1 MPPRLCEQAL
11 ARVDHEHGKVGGRR
25 RRRHIAGVL
34 LVAGRVRNDEGAA
47 VGGEE
52 APRDIDRDA
61 LFALG
66 FQSVEQQREVEIA
79 AGGAVAAGVAR
90 ERPLMIFEQE
100 LCVVEQP
107 ADERRLAVVDR
118 TAGEEAQMA
127 AFARRLWL
135 QGPRFLF
142 SASGGAHQ
150 K

>member
-1 MPPRLCEQAL
+1 
-11 ARVDHEHGKVGGRR
+11 
-25 RRRHIAGVL
+25 
-34 LVAGRVRNDEGAA
+34 
-47 VGGEE
+47 
-52 APRDIDRDA
+52 

-118 TAGEEAQMA
+118 TAGEETQMA
-127 AFARRLWL
+127 ALARRLGL
-135 QGPRFLF
+135 QVPRFRF